1 MFCKNPLFYIYI
13 ETKQTVYC
21 YPVNQGR
28 NKPVVS
34 FFLFYLYFFHLVCLF
49 ESNSIY
55 SICQNHI
62 RGTRGAERMIVQ
74 IIGLLF
80 DFL

>member
-21 YPVNQGR
+21 YPVTQGR

-34 FFLFYLYFFHLVCLF
+34 FFLFLSLFFLLSVFIWIQFNLF
-49 ESNSIY
+49 NLS
-55 SICQNHI
+55 
-62 RGTRGAERMIVQ
+62 GTRGAERMIVQ
-74 IIGLLF
+74 IIGLLI

>member
-13 ETKQTVYC
+13 ETKQTYTVI
-21 YPVNQGR
+21 PWTKAEINQSFL
-28 NKPVVS
+28 S
-34 FFLFYLYFFHLVCLF
+34 FFFYLYFFHLVCLF